1 MRALIMGIVLALF
14 STAVLADTALVI
26 GDYNNAPDSVA
37 ARLEAAGH
45 TVTIQRDTNNPP
57 ADISGYDQIWDL
69 RWYQSFDQTVTDQYD
84 DFVKNGGFLFIST
97 ENPGCCTIQN
107 ATKAALITQ
116 MGGGDTTIGGEVAG
130 STQDVVENGTNTTYM
145 TAGLTVNFSAISAI
159 LNDQGTALIT
169 DANGKVAAM
178 MWVGNAGDLAEGYSG
193 TVITIADINWL
204 AQGFTTEAYVE
215 DNTQALDD
223 IIGGVVAGTVA
234 GTISE
239 EGNGEGSDIGGGTTE
254 PTVTGTEAGD
264 PIVVVTTSDGGTVTT
279 VTTVHGVSETD
290 TEQTVETTVT
300 TAITNATV
308 TQTCT
313 TTTTITNYSDGSS
326 TGPVSNNDE
335 TCTSETTYDTTSSAT
350 VDKVSGRI
358 DQAATAVDVTDVN
371 LRNLSFD
378 GIQGIRANHDYAN
391 GMSGETTGFTLGGN
405 LPITDNGLL
414 IGGGYARINTSLS
427 GNDDTASA
435 STNAFEGSIGRAMGT
450 GVGSITLRH
459 AMTDYGFSRTIG
471 DWSNTGSTSGAN
483 TSLSGKITIAQD
495 PMFSPYLGYTI
506 GRKTMDAYT
515 EGGDALTARSVAA
528 TEETYNYATVGANIQ
543 LGLINLHG
551 EHNTDGVQSMGVGI
565 GKTTEKLEWNLGV
578 EKTTTDLGE
587 NTRLKAGLKI
597 LF

>member
-1 MRALIMGIVLALF
+1 MRAFLMGIVLALF

-69 RWYQSFDQTVTDQYD
+69 RWYNSFDQTVTDQYD

-97 ENPGCCTIQN
+97 ENPGCCNTQN

-116 MGGGDTTIGGEVAG
+116 MGGGDTTIGGVAG
-130 STQDVVENGTNTTYM
+130 STQDVVVDGTNTTYM
-145 TAGLTVNFSAISAI
+145 TDGLTVNFSAISAI
-159 LNDQGTALIT
+159 VNDQGTALIT
-169 DANGKVAAM
+169 DANGAVAAM
-178 MWVGNAGDLAEGYSG
+178 MWVGNAGDLAEGYTG

-239 EGNGEGSDIGGGTTE
+239 TGNGEGSDIGGGTTE

-300 TAITNATV
+300 TALTTATV

-326 TGPVSNNDE
+326 SEAVSNNDE
-335 TCTSETTYDTTSSAT
+335 SCTSETTYDTTSSAT
-350 VDKVSGRI
+350 VDTVSGRI
-358 DQAATAVDVTDVN
+358 DQVATVADVTDVN

-378 GIQGIRANHDYAN
+378 GIQGIRSNHDYAN
-391 GMSGETTGFTLGGN
+391 GMTGETTGFTLGGEV
-405 LPITDNGLL
+405 IADNGL
-414 IGGGYARINTSLS
+414 IVGGGWARINTNLS
-427 GNDDTASA
+427 GNGDTATSN
-435 STNAFEGSIGRAMGT
+435 TNAFEGNVGRAMGA
-450 GVGSITLRH
+450 GVGTVTLRH
-459 AMTDYGFSRTIG
+459 ATSDYGFSRTIG
-471 DWSNTGSTSGAN
+471 DWSNTGSTSGTN
-483 TSLSGKITIAQD
+483 SSISGRYTIATD
-495 PMFSPYLGYTI
+495 PKFNPYIGYTI
-506 GRKTMDAYT
+506 GRKSMDAYT
-515 EGGDALTARSVAA
+515 EGGDALTARSVAG
-528 TEETYNYATVGANIQ
+528 TNEMYRYATVGANMQ
-543 LGLINLHG
+543 LGIINLHG
-551 EHNTDGVQSMGVGI
+551 EYNTDGVQAMGAGI
-565 GKTTEKLEWNLGV
+565 GKSTEKLEWNLGV

-587 NTRLKAGLKI
+587 NTGIKAGIKI
-597 LF
+597 KF